1 MLARFG
7 QTHRR
12 KTNAGFT
19 LVEVVMAIIILAL
32 VMAGMI
38 YGYVQTNQNATWSSM
53 SLAAQSLA
61 GEAVEQ
67 ARAAQWDTHLTNVD
81 QLPPQTYTR
90 TNAMLI
96 PATGQQTNV
105 VTTVQVTA
113 VGANPPLRQIEA
125 QCSWYFPY
133 NRNWFTNTAIIC
145 RAPDE

>member
-7 QTHRR
+7 QTHQR
-12 KTNAGFT
+12 KANAGFT

-61 GEAVEQ
+61 GAAVEQ

-81 QLPPQTYTR
+81 QLPPQTYYK

-105 VTTVQVTA
+105 VTTVQITTVY
-113 VGANPPLRQIEA
+113 ANPPLRQVQA
-125 QCSWYFPY
+125 QCMWNFPY
-133 NRNWFTNTAIIC
+133 NGKSFTNTAIIC